1 MGVWS
6 FDPGQTTG
14 FAYLEDNC
22 VLRLGEFK
30 VGDDS
35 VLDSI
40 GEEDGE
46 SATTVLYESLHCSP
60 GFNPIGFEVIG
71 AIKYVC
77 RKIHIKPI
85 ARSPLYLAG
94 PMLWPTLDA
103 MRKQVKSP
111 HMRDAI
117 YHYSAWNGDPPKFDI
132 AEVKVYRGPTG

>member
-14 FAYLEDNC
+14 YVYLEDDS

-40 GEEDGE
+40 GEHDTILFE
-46 SATTVLYESLHCSP
+46 TLHCSP

-77 RKIHIKPI
+77 RKRHLKPI
-85 ARSPLYLAG
+85 GRSPLYLAG
-94 PMLWPTLDA
+94 PTAWPGLNE
-103 MRKQVKSP
+103 MRKKVRSP

-117 YHYSAWNGDPPKFDI
+117 YHYCAWCDSVPELNMT
-132 AEVKVYRGPTG
+132 KVVIYRVP